1 VRNRDELLELAEQH
15 GVPVKRRHFFDRRDD
30 NGKRSVHFMDLPRPI
45 KDIRDELVA
54 KGVLT

>member
-1 VRNRDELLELAEQH
+1 VRKKDELFELAQKH
-15 GVPVKRRHFFDRRDD
+15 GVEIKRRHFFDRRDD

-54 KGVLT
+54 KGVLS